1 MARVTQ
7 LVVTMENKPGA
18 LAQMCSELAKVAVN
32 ISAIM
37 ATTSPASGNVRI
49 LATPLVAAK
58 KVLDALNMPYEEQE
72 AVTIHVTDRP
82 GALGRATRK
91 LADAGIN
98 IDYVYGSIVK
108 DADRALIVLG
118 VSDPQKAAKLL

>member
-7 LVVTMENKPGA
+7 LVIKMENRPGA
-18 LAQMCSELAKVAVN
+18 LAQICSELAKVAVN

-37 ATTSPASGNVRI
+37 ATTTPELGSVRV
-49 LATPLVAAK
+49 LATPLPAAK
-58 KVLDALNMPYEEQE
+58 KVLDTLKVTYEEQE

-82 GALGRATRK
+82 GALGRTTRK

-108 DADRALIVLG
+108 DADRALIVMG
-118 VSDPQKAAKLL
+118 VSDPAKAAKLL